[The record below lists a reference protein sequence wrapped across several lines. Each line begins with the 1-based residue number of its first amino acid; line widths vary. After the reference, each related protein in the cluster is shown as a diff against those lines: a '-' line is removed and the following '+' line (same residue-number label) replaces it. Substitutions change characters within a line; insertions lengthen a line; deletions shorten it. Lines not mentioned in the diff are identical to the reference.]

1 MSKLIVPASPWRR
14 LIASIYDGLVLLA
27 IWLAVTAIEFLIRD
41 TLLGLPLLPALLQ
54 AALLGGGL
62 AFFGWFWIHGGQTLG
77 MRAWRLQV
85 RRLDGAG
92 LRWPIAALRYG
103 VMLLTWAAA
112 LAPIILLVPAYA
124 SSPRAQA
131 VAMVCVLLS
140 ITSLVLMSFES
151 RRRAWCDWAAGTE
164 VVALPKEAPRGSN

>member
-1 MSKLIVPASPWRR
+1 MSNLIVPASPWRR

-27 IWLAVTAIEFLIRD
+27 LWLAVTATEFLIRD
-41 TLLGLPLLPALLQ
+41 TLLGLPLVPALLQ
-54 AALLGGGL
+54 GALIGGGL

-85 RRLDGAG
+85 RRLDGDG
-92 LRWPIAALRYG
+92 LRWPIAGLRYG

-112 LAPIILLVPAYA
+112 LAPVILLVPAYA
-124 SSPRAQA
+124 ASPHAQA
-131 VAMVCVLLS
+131 MAMVCALLS
-140 ITSLVLMSFES
+140 VASVALMSFEA

-164 VVALPKEAPRGSN
+164 VVLLPKS